1 MSRQTEFTFRT
12 WGGARKG
19 AGRKRASAKPSVSHL
34 RRPSL
39 QASHPVLVT
48 MRVRRDVPNLR
59 TQQPMTGVRLAF
71 AGGRRRFGFRLVH
84 FSVQG
89 NHLHL
94 IVEAADRRALSRGMQ
109 GLAIRLA
116 RRVNGAIGRSGSMFA
131 DRYHARA
138 LGSPRE
144 VRNALAYVL
153 LNRQRHG
160 GGIRVQFAEGELDP
174 CSSGAV
180 FDGWARGFRAKDDAA
195 GGTELTVAPRSWLLA
210 TGWRRRGL
218 LDPREVPGP
227 RFVR

>member
-1 MSRQTEFTFRT
+1 MSRQTELRFRT

-19 AGRKRASAKPSVSHL
+19 AGRKRATPRPSVSHL
-34 RRPSL
+34 EREAIDGRR
-39 QASHPVLVT
+39 PVLVT

-59 TQQPMTGVRLAF
+59 MQRPMTGVRAAL

-94 IVEAADRRALSRGMQ
+94 IVEATDKRALSRGMQ

-116 RRVNGAIGRSGSMFA
+116 RRVNGAIGRAGSMFA

-138 LGSPRE
+138 LATPRE
-144 VRNALAYVL
+144 VRSALAYVL
-153 LNRQRHG
+153 LNRQRHAG
-160 GGIRVQFAEGELDP
+160 GVRVVFAEGDVDP
-174 CSSGAV
+174 CSSGAA
-180 FDGWARGFRAKDDAA
+180 FDGWARGFRPADSS
-195 GGTELTVAPRSWLLA
+195 GGALTVSPRSWLLA
-210 TGWRRRGL
+210 VGWRRRGL

-227 RFVR
+227 QLLG

>member
-1 MSRQTEFTFRT
+1 MPRQTELAFRT

-19 AGRKRASAKPSVSHL
+19 AGRKRASARPNVSHL
-34 RRPSL
+34 ERAPL
-39 QASHPVLVT
+39 DGNHPVLVT

-59 TQQPMTGVRLAF
+59 TQRPMAGVRLAF
-71 AGGRRRFGFRLVH
+71 AGGRQRFGFRLVH

-89 NHLHL
+89 DHLHL
-94 IVEAADRRALSRGMQ
+94 IVEAADKRALSRGMQ

-116 RRVNGAIGRSGSMFA
+116 RRINGAVGRSGGMFA

-138 LGSPRE
+138 LGTPRE

-160 GGIRVQFAEGELDP
+160 GGQRVSFAEGNVNP
-174 CSSGAV
+174 CSSAMA
-180 FDGWARGFRAKDDAA
+180 FDGWARGFRPEGASGVA
-195 GGTELTVAPRSWLLA
+195 LTVAPRSWLLE

-227 RFVR
+227 RLGL

>member
-1 MSRQTEFTFRT
+1 MPRQTDFVFRT

-19 AGRKRASAKPSVSHL
+19 AGRKRATARPSVSHL
-34 RRPSL
+34 RRAPL
-39 QASHPVLVT
+39 DTNHPVLVT

-59 TQQPMTGVRLAF
+59 TQRPMAGVRLAF
-71 AGGRRRFGFRLVH
+71 AGGRRRFGFRLVQ

-94 IVEAADRRALSRGMQ
+94 IVEAADKRALSRGMQ

-116 RRVNGAIGRSGSMFA
+116 RRVNGALGRSGSMFA

-160 GGIRVQFAEGELDP
+160 GGLRVAFAEGNVDP
-174 CSSGAV
+174 CSSGAA
-180 FDGWARGFRAKDDAA
+180 FDGWARGFRAV
-195 GGTELTVAPRSWLLA
+195 GGSDGALTVSARSWLLA
-210 TGWRRRGL
+210 EGWRRRGL
-218 LDPREVPGP
+218 IDPREVPGP
-227 RFVR
+227 RLGS

>member
-1 MSRQTEFTFRT
+1 MPRQLDLAFRT

-19 AGRKRASAKPSVSHL
+19 AGRKRASARPNVSHL
-34 RRPSL
+34 KRAPL
-39 QASHPVLVT
+39 DGNQPVLVT
-48 MRVRRDVPNLR
+48 MRVRRGVPNLR
-59 TQQPMTGVRLAF
+59 TQRAMSGVRLAL

-94 IVEAADRRALSRGMQ
+94 IVEAADKRALSRGMQ

-116 RRVNGAIGRSGSMFA
+116 RRVNGALGRRGGVFA

-153 LNRQRHG
+153 LNRQRRAG
-160 GGIRVQFAEGELDP
+160 VRVEPAGSELDP
-174 CSSGAV
+174 CSSGAR
-180 FDGWARGFRAKDDAA
+180 FDGWRRGFRP
-195 GGTELTVAPRSWLLA
+195 GGPPADELTVAPRCWLLSE
-210 TGWRRRGL
+210 GWRRRGL
-218 LDPREVPGP
+218 IDPREVPG
-227 RFVR
+227 R

>member
-1 MSRQTEFTFRT
+1 MPRQTSLVFRT
-12 WGGARKG
+12 WGGARQG
-19 AGRKRASAKPSVSHL
+19 AGRKRATARSNVSHL
-34 RRPSL
+34 KRAPL
-39 QASHPVLVT
+39 DANHPVLVT

-59 TQQPMTGVRLAF
+59 TQRPMAGVRLAF

-94 IVEAADRRALSRGMQ
+94 IVEAADKRALSRGMQ

-116 RRVNGAIGRSGSMFA
+116 RRVNGALGRTGGMFA

-138 LGSPRE
+138 LGTPRE

-160 GGIRVQFAEGELDP
+160 GGRAGRVRGSERRSVLFGRGVRRL
-174 CSSGAV
+174 GA
-180 FDGWARGFRAKDDAA
+180 R
-195 GGTELTVAPRSWLLA
+195 LPA
-210 TGWRRRGL
+210 TGRGRRR
-218 LDPREVPGP
+218 
-227 RFVR
+227 

>member
-1 MSRQTEFTFRT
+1 
-12 WGGARKG
+12 
-19 AGRKRASAKPSVSHL
+19 
-34 RRPSL
+34 
-39 QASHPVLVT
+39 

-59 TQQPMTGVRLAF
+59 TQRPMMGVRLAF

-94 IVEAADRRALSRGMQ
+94 IVEAADKRALSRGMQ

-116 RRVNGAIGRSGSMFA
+116 RRVNRALGRSGGMFA

-160 GGIRVQFAEGELDP
+160 VFAASNVDP
-174 CSSGAV
+174 CSSGAT
-180 FDGWARGFRAKDDAA
+180 FDGWARGFKPA
-195 GGTELTVAPRSWLLA
+195 GPLEEAELTASPRSWLLA
-210 TGWRRRGL
+210 EGWRRRGL
-218 LDPREVPGP
+218 IDPREVPGP
-227 RFVR
+227 RLAP